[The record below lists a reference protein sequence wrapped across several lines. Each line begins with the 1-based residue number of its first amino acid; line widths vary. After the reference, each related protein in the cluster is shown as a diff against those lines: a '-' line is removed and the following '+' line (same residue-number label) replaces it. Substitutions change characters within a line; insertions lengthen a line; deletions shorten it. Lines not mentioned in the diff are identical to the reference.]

1 MTIVEKSAHVLP
13 MLSADM
19 AAVVERRLTQ
29 HGVHV
34 LCGQSAKSITSR
46 DDNSLELAMG
56 AETLPCDV
64 LLLSVGVRPNAELAK
79 RSGLH
84 VGSLGGVVVDEQMVT
99 SDPRIQAVGD
109 VVEVKNASLAL
120 FGLLADESFARLRV
134 VSTLPQPAP
143 FRLVAVNT
151 LRPHFGSFVFF
162 RKEAARIQL
171 PTPPSTPTTSCR
183 TPRSL
188 QSVRE
193 V

>member
-84 VGSLGGVVVDEQMVT
+84 VGSLGGVVVDEP
-99 SDPRIQAVGD
+99 DGD
-109 VVEVKNASLAL
+109 VRP
-120 FGLLADESFARLRV
+120 ADSGRGRRGGGEE
-134 VSTLPQPAP
+134 PD
-143 FRLVAVNT
+143 
-151 LRPHFGSFVFF
+151 HG
-162 RKEAARIQL
+162 
-171 PTPPSTPTTSCR
+171 CR
-183 TPRSL
+183 
-188 QSVRE
+188 
-193 V
+193 

>member
-19 AAVVERRLTQ
+19 AAVVERHLTQ

-109 VVEVKNASLAL
+109 VVEVKNLITGAGRI
-120 FGLLADESFARLRV
+120 F
-134 VSTLPQPAP
+134 P
-143 FRLVAVNT
+143 F
-151 LRPHFGSFVFF
+151 
-162 RKEAARIQL
+162 
-171 PTPPSTPTTSCR
+171 
-183 TPRSL
+183 
-188 QSVRE
+188 
-193 V
+193 

>member
-1 MTIVEKSAHVLP
+1 
-13 MLSADM
+13 M

-109 VVEVKNASLAL
+109 VVEVKNLITGA
-120 FGLLADESFARLRV
+120 GRII
-134 VSTLPQPAP
+134 P
-143 FRLVAVNT
+143 F
-151 LRPHFGSFVFF
+151 
-162 RKEAARIQL
+162 
-171 PTPPSTPTTSCR
+171 
-183 TPRSL
+183 
-188 QSVRE
+188 
-193 V
+193 

>member
-79 RSGLH
+79 SSGLH
-84 VGSLGGVVVDEQMVT
+84 V
-99 SDPRIQAVGD
+99 
-109 VVEVKNASLAL
+109 
-120 FGLLADESFARLRV
+120 
-134 VSTLPQPAP
+134 
-143 FRLVAVNT
+143 
-151 LRPHFGSFVFF
+151 
-162 RKEAARIQL
+162 
-171 PTPPSTPTTSCR
+171 
-183 TPRSL
+183 
-188 QSVRE
+188 
-193 V
+193 